1 MFARGAH
8 VGAALRT
15 EDFERKTS
23 PMGPARVRSAVSC
36 LTAAAVL
43 MAHVPAVRA
52 ATPLTRADY
61 EACQAQDEQ
70 GFRSAI
76 EALTLKGL
84 EAGLANLDYGPL
96 VADAW
101 RREKFDETI
110 DRQVDEA
117 IAQVRD
123 ESTWYQLWS
132 SLASRER
139 AQELATAAAERV
151 YRSDAITQ
159 GVERIATIVGKDIG
173 RRIELAV
180 ADTAGPA
187 MQCMQTFLGQR
198 YGATV
203 AGVVGADTGREY
215 TLDPVKGSAQVSTGQ
230 LLVEGKESIAG
241 AVVLVVRRQLS
252 NIAARVGQRVVGAVL
267 SRLVSAV
274 AGVIG
279 VALIAKDIWDFRHG
293 VLPIIADEMKSRSAK
308 DKVRQEIAATLAE
321 QINQSLKEIAQ
332 NTAGRVVE
340 IWAEFRRAHA
350 KVLEL
355 AERNADF
362 KRLLGAVKPTDLG
375 KLDEITALVLASEG
389 EAGVVQR
396 LGDGTLYTAVSALP
410 PGAIEIAREARSLE
424 TALKWSALAGNSL
437 PQIVELEIH
446 RRAPPESFTKA
457 GLQRLLGL
465 DDRLAATRLAGLPPA
480 TRAALFELDNAALVK
495 LARALDE
502 PQLESLARYLTA
514 LDKSAAERVLSAV
527 SQSPSR
533 MADLASTRVR
543 DAIISSRD
551 QNAAVAM
558 MLQAA
563 TLLDPS
569 APIAHARLVLDGRV
583 SPVLLWEKH
592 TAALVAAAFAGLA
605 LLLMLKRLLFGVRPR
620 IVVQRDPG
628 RGYR

>member
-1 MFARGAH
+1 
-8 VGAALRT
+8 
-15 EDFERKTS
+15 
-23 PMGPARVRSAVSC
+23 
-36 LTAAAVL
+36 
-43 MAHVPAVRA
+43 MAHAPAVRGA
-52 ATPLTRADY
+52 APLTRADY
-61 EACQAQDEQ
+61 EACQVQDEQ

-101 RREKFDETI
+101 RREKFDEII

-187 MQCMQTFLGQR
+187 TQCMQTFLGHR

-203 AGVVGADTGREY
+203 AGVVSADTGREY

-230 LLVEGKESIAG
+230 ILVEGKESIAG

-332 NTAGRVVE
+332 NTAGRVVQ

-362 KRLLGAVKPTDLG
+362 KRLLEAVKPTDLG
-375 KLDEITALVLASEG
+375 KLDEVTALVLASEG

-424 TALKWSALAGNSL
+424 TALKWSAVAGGKL
-437 PQIVELEIH
+437 PQVVELEIH

-457 GLQRLLGL
+457 GLQRLLAL
-465 DDRLAATRLAGLPPA
+465 DDRLASMRLAGLPPA
-480 TRAALFELDNAALVK
+480 TRAALFELDNTALVK

-502 PQLESLARYLTA
+502 PKLESLARYLTA
-514 LDKSAAERVLSAV
+514 LDKSAAERVLSV
-527 SQSPSR
+527 VTRSPAR

-592 TAALVAAAFAGLA
+592 AAALVAAAFAGLA

-620 IVVQRDPG
+620 IVVQRDSG

>member
-1 MFARGAH
+1 MTHA
-8 VGAALRT
+8 
-15 EDFERKTS
+15 
-23 PMGPARVRSAVSC
+23 
-36 LTAAAVL
+36 
-43 MAHVPAVRA
+43 PAVRA
-52 ATPLTRADY
+52 AAPLTRADY

-70 GFRSAI
+70 GFRGAI

-84 EAGLANLDYGPL
+84 EAGLANLDYGPP

-151 YRSDAITQ
+151 CRSDAITQ
-159 GVERIATIVGKDIG
+159 GVERIATSVGKDIG

-187 MQCMQTFLGQR
+187 MQCMQTFLGHR

-203 AGVVGADTGREY
+203 AGVVSADTGREY
-215 TLDPVKGSAQVSTGQ
+215 TLDPARGSAQVSTGQ

-252 NIAARVGQRVVGAVL
+252 NIAARVGQRVVGSVL

-321 QINQSLKEIAQ
+321 QISQSLKEIAQ

-362 KRLLGAVKPTDLG
+362 KRLVEAVKPADLA
-375 KLDEITALVLASEG
+375 KLDEITSLVLASEG
-389 EAGVVQR
+389 EAGVVRR

-446 RRAPPESFTKA
+446 RRAQPESFTRA
-457 GLQRLLGL
+457 GLQQLLAL
-465 DDRLAATRLAGLPPA
+465 DDRLAAVRLAALPPA
-480 TRAALFELDNAALVK
+480 TRAALFELDNAALAK

-502 PQLESLARYLTA
+502 QQLESLARYLTA
-514 LDKSAAERVLSAV
+514 LDKGAAERVQRV
-527 SQSPSR
+527 VTQSPAR
-533 MADLASTRVR
+533 MADLASPRVR
-543 DAIISSRD
+543 DAIIASRD
-551 QNAAVAM
+551 QNAAVGM

-592 TAALVAAAFAGLA
+592 AAALVAAAFAGLA

>member
-1 MFARGAH
+1 MAHAPAAR
-8 VGAALRT
+8 
-15 EDFERKTS
+15 
-23 PMGPARVRSAVSC
+23 
-36 LTAAAVL
+36 AAA
-43 MAHVPAVRA
+43 
-52 ATPLTRADY
+52 PLTRADY

-151 YRSDAITQ
+151 YRSDAIKQ
-159 GVERIATIVGKDIG
+159 GVERIATSVGKDIG

-187 MQCMQTFLGQR
+187 MQCMQTFLGHR

-203 AGVVGADTGREY
+203 AGVVSADTGREY
-215 TLDPVKGSAQVSTGQ
+215 TLDPARGSAQVSTGQ

-252 NIAARVGQRVVGAVL
+252 NIAARVGQRVVGSVL

-308 DKVRQEIAATLAE
+308 DKVRQEIAATLTE
-321 QINQSLKEIAQ
+321 QISQSLKEIAQ

-340 IWAEFRRAHA
+340 IWADFRRAHA

-362 KRLLGAVKPTDLG
+362 KRLLEAVKPADLA
-375 KLDEITALVLASEG
+375 KLDEVTALVLASEG
-389 EAGVVQR
+389 EAGVVRR

-410 PGAIEIAREARSLE
+410 PAAIEIAREARSLE
-424 TALKWSALAGNSL
+424 TALKWSAVAGNSL
-437 PQIVELEIH
+437 PQVVELEIH
-446 RRAPPESFTKA
+446 RRAAPESFTKA
-457 GLQRLLGL
+457 ALQRLLAL
-465 DDRLAATRLAGLPPA
+465 DDRLAAVRLAGLPPA
-480 TRAALFELDNAALVK
+480 TRATLFELDNAALLK

-502 PQLESLARYLTA
+502 QQLESLARYLTA
-514 LDKSAAERVLSAV
+514 LDKGAAERVLSV
-527 SQSPSR
+527 VTQSPAR
-533 MADLASTRVR
+533 MADLASPRVR
-543 DAIISSRD
+543 DAIIASRD
-551 QNAAVAM
+551 QNAAVSM

-569 APIAHARLVLDGRV
+569 APITHARLVLDGRV

-592 TAALVAAAFAGLA
+592 AAALAAAALAGLA

-620 IVVQRDPG
+620 IVVQQDSG

>member
-1 MFARGAH
+1 MF
-8 VGAALRT
+8 
-15 EDFERKTS
+15 
-23 PMGPARVRSAVSC
+23 RSAVAC
-36 LTAAAVL
+36 LTATAYL
-43 MAHVPAVRA
+43 MAHTPTVRA
-52 ATPLTRADY
+52 ASPLTRADY
-61 EACQAQDEQ
+61 EACQAQDER

-84 EAGLANLDYGPL
+84 HDGLTNLDYGPL

-151 YRSDAITQ
+151 YRSDPIKQ
-159 GVERIATIVGKDIG
+159 EVEHIATIVGKDIG

-180 ADTAGPA
+180 ADTSGPA
-187 MQCMQTFLGQR
+187 MQCMQAFLGHR

-203 AGVVGADTGREY
+203 AGVVSADTGREY
-215 TLDPVKGSAQVSTGQ
+215 ALDPVKGSAEVGTGQ
-230 LLVEGKESIAG
+230 VLVEGKESIAG
-241 AVVLVVRRQLS
+241 AVVLVVRRQLA
-252 NIAARVGQRVVGAVL
+252 NIATRVGQRVVGSVL

-279 VALIAKDIWDFRHG
+279 VALIAKDIWDFRYG

-308 DKVRQEIAATLAE
+308 DKVREEITATLAE
-321 QINQSLKEIAQ
+321 QINQSLNEIAQ

-340 IWAEFRRAHA
+340 IWTDFRRAHA

-362 KRLLGAVKPTDLG
+362 KRLLEAVKPTDLA
-375 KLDEITALVLASEG
+375 KLDEITGLVLASEG
-389 EAGVVQR
+389 EPGVVRR

-410 PGAIEIAREARSLE
+410 PAALEVARESRSLE
-424 TALKWSALAGNSL
+424 TALKWSAVAGDKL
-437 PQIVELEIH
+437 PQVVELEIH
-446 RRAPPESFTKA
+446 RRAAPDAFTKA

-465 DDRLAATRLAGLPPA
+465 EDRLATLRLASLSPT
-480 TRAALFELDNAALVK
+480 TRTALLELDNAALVR
-495 LARALDE
+495 LARALEE

-514 LDKSAAERVLSAV
+514 LSKGAADRVLSVVA
-527 SQSPSR
+527 QSPAR
-533 MADLASTRVR
+533 MADLASPRVR
-543 DAIISSRD
+543 EAIIASRD

-558 MLQAA
+558 MLEAA
-563 TLLDPS
+563 TPLDPS
-569 APIAHARLVLDGRV
+569 APIIHARLVLDGRV
-583 SPVLLWEKH
+583 SPLLMWEKH
-592 TAALVAAAFAGLA
+592 AAALVAVAFLGLA
-605 LLLMLKRLLFGVRPR
+605 FLLMLKRLLFGIRPR
-620 IVVQRDPG
+620 IVVGQDAG
-628 RGYR
+628 RGSR

>member
-1 MFARGAH
+1 
-8 VGAALRT
+8 
-15 EDFERKTS
+15 
-23 PMGPARVRSAVSC
+23 MGPARVRSAVSC

-43 MAHVPAVRA
+43 VAHAPAARA
-52 ATPLTRADY
+52 AAPLTRADY

-187 MQCMQTFLGQR
+187 MQCMQTFLGHR

-203 AGVVGADTGREY
+203 AGVVSADTGREY

-293 VLPIIADEMKSRSAK
+293 VL
-308 DKVRQEIAATLAE
+308 
-321 QINQSLKEIAQ
+321 
-332 NTAGRVVE
+332 
-340 IWAEFRRAHA
+340 
-350 KVLEL
+350 
-355 AERNADF
+355 
-362 KRLLGAVKPTDLG
+362 
-375 KLDEITALVLASEG
+375 
-389 EAGVVQR
+389 
-396 LGDGTLYTAVSALP
+396 
-410 PGAIEIAREARSLE
+410 
-424 TALKWSALAGNSL
+424 
-437 PQIVELEIH
+437 
-446 RRAPPESFTKA
+446 
-457 GLQRLLGL
+457 
-465 DDRLAATRLAGLPPA
+465 
-480 TRAALFELDNAALVK
+480 
-495 LARALDE
+495 
-502 PQLESLARYLTA
+502 
-514 LDKSAAERVLSAV
+514 
-527 SQSPSR
+527 
-533 MADLASTRVR
+533 
-543 DAIISSRD
+543 
-551 QNAAVAM
+551 
-558 MLQAA
+558 
-563 TLLDPS
+563 
-569 APIAHARLVLDGRV
+569 
-583 SPVLLWEKH
+583 
-592 TAALVAAAFAGLA
+592 
-605 LLLMLKRLLFGVRPR
+605 
-620 IVVQRDPG
+620 
-628 RGYR
+628 